1 MSARGGGEW
10 PAYPRRMATRAPGAP
25 PSAPR
30 RTVHV
35 GDGLAWLESQAPHL
49 GERACVVTSAPDISE
64 LAEAFGG
71 RAPSPRQYTAWLRRA
86 AALVVSRLAPGTCAI
101 FYQTDCRVDDG
112 HGGWEYIDKSFA
124 CSLGAVEDAGGATLW
139 HKVALR
145 APPDKATMGVNPGY
159 THVLCFGAPGGTRC
173 PSTARAKEE
182 LGCAPVPDVLTRGEV
197 QWARGTGVVVAERA
211 ARWCRDALGAR
222 HVVDPFCGTGATL
235 AAANMAGLEVCA
247 LMFGRA
253 LPPATSLTPL
263 PSAAG
268 NGRGAEPQARADG
281 AAASGAA
288 GAQRRRRAR
297 AARPAARSGRQHR
310 GAKASCA

>member
-1 MSARGGGEW
+1 
-10 PAYPRRMATRAPGAP
+10 MATRAPGAP

-124 CSLGAVEDAGGATLW
+124 CSLGAVEDAGGATLRVEIEASVVPL
-139 HKVALR
+139 KC
-145 APPDKATMGVNPGY
+145 D
-159 THVLCFGAPGGTRC
+159 
-173 PSTARAKEE
+173 TAR
-182 LGCAPVPDVLTRGEV
+182 VTRASV
-197 QWARGTGVVVAERA
+197 R
-211 ARWCRDALGAR
+211 CR
-222 HVVDPFCGTGATL
+222 T
-235 AAANMAGLEVCA
+235 
-247 LMFGRA
+247 
-253 LPPATSLTPL
+253 
-263 PSAAG
+263 
-268 NGRGAEPQARADG
+268 
-281 AAASGAA
+281 
-288 GAQRRRRAR
+288 
-297 AARPAARSGRQHR
+297 
-310 GAKASCA
+310 